1 MKKLLIFVTLLL
13 LNSIISAQCNIKTI
27 NRPDG
32 TTVRYLNPNMVGT
45 GTSCEV
51 GLSVSNNGNSYFIN
65 TTVRYFSTPKKQIG
79 SLKIQLQN
87 NSALVLKLSDSQ
99 IATTNGN
106 NVSLGV
112 YSTTLQ
118 DIKLLRSSQLVRIVF
133 VESDGTNQIVSISK
147 NNNLMMDQ
155 IKCLS
160 N

>member
-1 MKKLLIFVTLLL
+1 MKILFMICMIIFMDISLL
-13 LNSIISAQCNIKTI
+13 AQCNVKII

-45 GTSCEV
+45 GTSFEV

-87 NSALVLKLSDSQ
+87 NSALVLKLYDSQ

-112 YSTTLQ
+112 YSTTQQ
-118 DIKLLRSSQLVRIVF
+118 DIQFLRNSQLVRIVF
-133 VESDGTNQIVSISK
+133 TESDGTNQIVTASK
-147 NNNLMMDQ
+147 NSSILMDQ
-155 IKCLS
+155 INCL
-160 N
+160 NN